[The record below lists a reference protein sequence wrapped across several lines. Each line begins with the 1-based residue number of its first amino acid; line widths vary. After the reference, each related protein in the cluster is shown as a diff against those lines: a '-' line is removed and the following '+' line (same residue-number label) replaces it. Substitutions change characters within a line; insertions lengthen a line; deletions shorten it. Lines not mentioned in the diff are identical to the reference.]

1 MNKWLPFIG
10 IIRYLHTRTSLTIKA
25 FVFSLVIGLAIWFV
39 MDYIHNKR
47 LEIQYMNQTYE
58 RMKVETE
65 EDMERFVVSMKRLK
79 MFTKLIKDTTSFID
93 YIDKEEVESML
104 ALQYIMLTDPKG
116 RIIKSLDKVE
126 KPAISALVEQVS
138 RYAIPDKLFVTRI
151 SNEPFLILKKRV
163 IDKTGALFGYVI
175 LLSRID
181 NNTMKKSYITHPHDS
196 IHALEDEDSS
206 TIVASSQPDIL
217 PAGINVNKL
226 DDYIIIRKPL
236 SDISQGGIKLA
247 FLSIRH
253 KSVINNALKDIVA
266 RNRKQIALTAMAFIL
281 FFSLFT
287 YIFSRFIHKIALL
300 ITQMSKECLG
310 IELYVYHKGDEL
322 IFITSQ
328 IKQLFIDMNGMCN
341 SLQVASNKA
350 MKFYQ
355 IVQQSPASIII
366 TDTDANIEYV
376 NPKFTEISGYA
387 VEDVIGKRPCMLK
400 SGIHTKKFYNKL
412 WATILSG
419 KTWQGD
425 FFNKRKNGE
434 LYWELSLIFPLV
446 DDEGKIINYIAIKE
460 DITSR
465 KHLEREIELYKNHLE
480 DLVAE
485 RTLRL
490 IDRETELTNSQNTL
504 LLLMNSITESVL
516 LIAKDGTI
524 LTINESGA
532 NRFGNTPHDMIGKNI
547 FDFIPHDISQYRRQ
561 QINRVINEGVSVE
574 YEDTRDGY
582 HFSHN
587 LYPAFDK
594 QGNVN
599 SIAIFAI
606 DVTEKNRQER
616 RALLLLQAVEAA
628 LDGINLV
635 DLEGRV
641 FYANKAASDMLGYSV
656 DEILGMSTN
665 DFNDDPMIEEQAIMP
680 TILKDGR
687 WSGELKAKRKD
698 GTIITIWLSVSSIK
712 DSKGDVIYNVGVS
725 RDITSQKIYEETLRQ
740 YENIVSVTSEH
751 IAIVDRSYVYK
762 IVNKTYL
769 VVHKR
774 TKDEIVGHSV
784 EELFGSK
791 VFHDIIKPKLDKCLS
806 GEVVNYQA
814 WLDFASIGR
823 RYMDVYYYPYCD
835 PHGVITGAVVSAR
848 DMTTKKQAEDELRI
862 VAKFPAENPNPV
874 LRADGDA
881 KIIYSNQSGLDFLCK
896 WGITDT
902 LPFYMHSVIEM
913 AIETGVADDV
923 EITVSDGTTFL
934 FSVVP
939 IKEFGY
945 TNLYGREIT
954 KLKNIESI
962 LKLQQEEIRKINL
975 GLETKIKEEVSKNR
989 QKDII
994 MFQQS
999 RLASMGEMI
1008 SYIAHQWRQPLNALN
1023 ITLFNIED
1031 ACNNCD
1037 KENDSALINNLLA
1050 DAKTII
1056 SKMSITIDDFRN
1068 FFRQTKDKVP
1078 FCLSSIIQET
1088 LALVDS
1094 SFKFHNIEAE
1104 LTCNDKVYIT
1114 GLANEYSQV
1123 ILNIINNAKDAILER
1138 DIHEGKITIDCYEDN
1153 NNAVVTITDNA
1164 GGVPSD
1170 IIDRIFEPYFTTKME
1185 GKGTGIGLYMSKMII
1200 EEHMDGSITA
1210 TSTSDGARFTI
1221 TVPKGVPVE

>member
-1 MNKWLPFIG
+1 MNKWVPFIG
-10 IIRYLHTRTSLTIKA
+10 IIRYLHSRTSLTIKA
-25 FVFSLVIGLAIWFV
+25 FVFSLVTGLAIWFV
-39 MDYIHNKR
+39 MDYMHNKR
-47 LEIQYMNQTYE
+47 VEEQYMNQTYE

-65 EDMERFVVSMKRLK
+65 EDMERFVASMKRLEI
-79 MFTKLIKDTTSFID
+79 FTKLIKNTTSFID

-138 RYAIPDKLFVTRI
+138 RYAILDKLFVTRI

-181 NNTMKKSYITHPHDS
+181 NNTMKKSYIIHPHDS

-226 DDYIIIRKPL
+226 YDYIIIRKSL

-247 FLSIRH
+247 FLSIKH

-266 RNRKQIALTAMAFIL
+266 RNRKQIALTATAFIL

-287 YIFSRFIHKIALL
+287 YTFSRLIHKIALL
-300 ITQMSKECLG
+300 ISQMSKECLG

-341 SLQVASNKA
+341 SLQIASNKA

-366 TDTDANIEYV
+366 TDTEANIEYV

-387 VEDVIGKRPCMLK
+387 VEDIIGKRPCMLK
-400 SGIHTKKFYNKL
+400 SGIHTRKFYTKL

-419 KTWQGD
+419 KTWQGE
-425 FFNKRKNGE
+425 FFNKKKNGE
-434 LYWELSLIFPLV
+434 FYWELSLIFPLI

-485 RTLRL
+485 RTLQL
-490 IDRETELTNSQNTL
+490 IDRETELTNSKNTL
-504 LLLMNSITESVL
+504 LALMNSITESVM
-516 LIAKDGTI
+516 LIAKDGII

-547 FDFIPHDISQYRRQ
+547 FDFLPHDVSQNRRQ
-561 QINRVINEGVSVE
+561 QINRIINEGVSIE
-574 YEDTRDGY
+574 YEDTRAGY

-587 LYPAFDK
+587 LYPTFDK
-594 QGNVN
+594 QGNVT

-606 DVTEKNRQER
+606 DVTERNRQER
-616 RALLLLQAVEAA
+616 RALLFLQAVEAT
-628 LDGINLV
+628 LDGINLA

-641 FYANKAASDMLGYSV
+641 FYSNKAAADMLGYSV
-656 DEILGMSTN
+656 DEIIGMSTS
-665 DFNDDPMIEEQAIMP
+665 DFNDDPMIEEQAIIP
-680 TILKDGR
+680 AVLKEGS
-687 WSGELKAKRKD
+687 WGGELKAKRKD
-698 GTIITIWLSVSSIK
+698 GTIITIWLSVSPIK
-712 DSKGDVIYNVGVS
+712 DNNGDIIYTVGVS
-725 RDITSQKIYEETLRQ
+725 RDITSQKLYEETLKQ
-740 YENIVSVTSEH
+740 YEDIVSVTSEH
-751 IAIVDRSYVYK
+751 ISIVDRDYVYK
-762 IVNKTYL
+762 TVNKTYL
-769 VVHKR
+769 AAHKR
-774 TKDEIVGHSV
+774 TKGEIVGHSV

-806 GEVVNYQA
+806 GEVVNYQT
-814 WLDFASIGR
+814 WLDFAYIGR
-823 RYMDVYYYPYCD
+823 RYMDAYYHPYYNS
-835 PHGVITGAVVSAR
+835 HGVITGVVVSGR
-848 DMTTKKQAEDELRI
+848 DITDKKQAEDDLKNIAR
-862 VAKFPAENPNPV
+862 FPAENPNPV
-874 LRADGDA
+874 LRVDGDA
-881 KIIYSNQSGLDFLCK
+881 KIIYSNQSGVEFLNK

-902 LPFYMHSVIEM
+902 LPPYMHSAIEM
-913 AIETGVADDV
+913 AIENGVSDDI

-939 IKEFGY
+939 IKESGY
-945 TNLYGREIT
+945 VNLYGREIT
-954 KLKNIESI
+954 KLKNTEAI

-975 GLETKIKEEVSKNR
+975 DLEQKIKEEVSKNR

-999 RLASMGEMI
+999 RLASMGEMVN
-1008 SYIAHQWRQPLNALN
+1008 YIAHQWRQPLNALN
-1023 ITLFNIED
+1023 IMLFNIED
-1031 ACNNCD
+1031 ACNNS
-1037 KENDSALINNLLA
+1037 ENDSALMNNLLA
-1050 DAKTII
+1050 DAKVII
-1056 SKMSITIDDFRN
+1056 SNMSTTIDDFRN

-1088 LALVDS
+1088 LTLVDS
-1094 SFKFHNIEAE
+1094 SFKFHNIEVE
-1104 LTCNDKVYIT
+1104 LTYNDKIYIT

-1123 ILNIINNAKDAILER
+1123 ILNVINNAKDAILER

-1164 GGVPSD
+1164 GGIPAD
-1170 IIDRIFEPYFTTKME
+1170 IINRIFEPYFTTKTE
-1185 GKGTGIGLYMSKMII
+1185 GKGTGIGLYMSKTII
-1200 EEHMDGSITA
+1200 EEHMNGSITA
-1210 TSTSDGARFTI
+1210 TNTSDGARFTI
-1221 TVPKGVPVE
+1221 TTPKSIPVAP